1 MELPEGYTESEIT
14 WTGLEH
20 LLDDSEGVN
29 ASAIKAVAGLSLKGP
44 IQSVMAQLESMG
56 HSVLKPNLNDTEF
69 ESKMDEILAED
80 REDNTQAVSTT
91 P

>member
-1 MELPEGYTESEIT
+1 
-14 WTGLEH
+14 
-20 LLDDSEGVN
+20 
-29 ASAIKAVAGLSLKGP
+29 
-44 IQSVMAQLESMG
+44 MAQLESMG

-91 P
+91 PWPPSNHHVITTIH

>member
-29 ASAIKAVAGLSLKGP
+29 ASAIKAVAGLSLKGH
-44 IQSVMAQLESMG
+44 IQVS
-56 HSVLKPNLNDTEF
+56 
-69 ESKMDEILAED
+69 I
-80 REDNTQAVSTT
+80 TQMKYLPQQSYV
-91 P
+91 